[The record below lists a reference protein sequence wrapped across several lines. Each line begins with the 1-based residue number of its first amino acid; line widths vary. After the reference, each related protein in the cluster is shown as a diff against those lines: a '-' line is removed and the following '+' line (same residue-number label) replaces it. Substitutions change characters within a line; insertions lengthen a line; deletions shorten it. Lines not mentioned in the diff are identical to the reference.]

1 MSLSTLLA
9 RRLLFTVGKGGVG
22 RTTVTLAL
30 ALEAARRGK
39 RALVIELEGARGLE
53 RALAGLRGAS
63 ERPPGLERV
72 SYLAVD
78 GRAALEEYL
87 GMIIPVRRLLST
99 IFDSAVYQ
107 YFVAA
112 APGLKELMAVGKIWF
127 EADRSGTGAVDAP
140 DVVIVDAPAT
150 GHSLQY
156 LRMPQ
161 AALEAFPVGLVHNE
175 AARVLGLLRD
185 PMATAAVVV
194 SIAEEMP
201 ANETLEI
208 LTGLEEIG
216 IASAALV
223 VNQVHA
229 SPCDDGVLRDL
240 SGAADAASGPADDD
254 PGGKLFVEAVRRAE
268 EEAGWARINRRQIE
282 RLRAATQTPAVLFPY
297 LFCEEFGAR
306 QVAAL
311 SHVLRESLEGAA
323 T

>member
-1 MSLSTLLA
+1 MNLSTLLS

-22 RTTVTLAL
+22 RTTVSLAL
-30 ALEAARRGK
+30 ALEAARQGK
-39 RALVIELEGARGLE
+39 RALLVELEGARGLE
-53 RALAGLRGAS
+53 RALSGLRDS
-63 ERPPGLERV
+63 TERISGLERV
-72 SYLAVD
+72 EYMAVD

-127 EADRSGTGAVDAP
+127 EADRSGEADAP
-140 DVVIVDAPAT
+140 DIVIVDAPAT

-185 PMATAAVVV
+185 PASTAAVVV

-208 LTGLEEIG
+208 LTGLDEIG
-216 IASAALV
+216 IMAAALV
-223 VNQVHA
+223 VNQVHS
-229 SPCDDGVLRDL
+229 SPCDDVALEGL
-240 SGAADAASGPADDD
+240 SAALEAAPSEGPV
-254 PGGKLFVEAVRRAE
+254 PTLFAEAVRCAK
-268 EEAGWARINRRQIE
+268 EEAGWARINRRQVD
-282 RLRAATQTPAVLFPY
+282 RLHSAAATEAVIFPY
-297 LFCEEFGAR
+297 LFCEEFGATE
-306 QVAAL
+306 VAEL
-311 SHVLRESLEGAA
+311 SRVLGARLEGGVS
-323 T
+323 